1 MISRPDMTSRY
12 TSSVVLN
19 GAYDYDP
26 QSRDDVLIKI
36 AVKVLETA
44 VAVIRPEI
52 TIIVAAF
59 PMRK

>member
-1 MISRPDMTSRY
+1 MISRFDTTSRY

-26 QSRDDVLIKI
+26 QSRDDELIRI

-44 VAVIRPEI
+44 VAVIRPEVA
-52 TIIVAAF
+52 IIVATF
-59 PMRK
+59 PIRK

>member
-1 MISRPDMTSRY
+1 MTSRY

-26 QSRDDVLIKI
+26 QSHDDELIKI
-36 AVKVLETA
+36 VAKVQEVGLS
-44 VAVIRPEI
+44 VVRPEI
-52 TIIVAAF
+52 TIIVATF